1 MDMGNFSGSTD
12 RNIDLVFCI
21 DGTGSM
27 HGIIDNLKRHAKRFK
42 DELTEALVEAN
53 TNITSLRIK
62 VITFR
67 DYGEDA
73 DAMEESR
80 FFELP
85 GDQTDFE
92 RAIDAIDA
100 HGGGDAPENGL
111 EALYLAMKSDFYTG
125 DKDRQI
131 IVLFTDADALELRYR
146 ADSPRYPS
154 DMPDWHDLCEIWGGA
169 RQSDLKLRS
178 RLKRLILFAPLG
190 TKYEKDFKWNRV
202 TYVPVEPSEGLKE
215 LDFSVVIK
223 EIVKS
228 ATAI

>member
-1 MDMGNFSGSTD
+1 MEMGNFSGSTD

-27 HGIIDNLKRHAKRFK
+27 SGIIDNLKRHAKRFHV
-42 DELTEALVEAN
+42 ELTDALVEAN

-67 DYGEDA
+67 DYADDP
-73 DAMEESR
+73 DAMTESR

-85 GDQTDFE
+85 DDLADFE
-92 RAIDAIDA
+92 REIDAIDA
-100 HGGGDAPENGL
+100 HGGGDSPENGL

-131 IVLFTDADALELRYR
+131 IVLFTDADALELKAR
-146 ADSPRYPS
+146 AGYPRYPE
-154 DMPDWHDLCEIWGGA
+154 DMVDWAELCDIWGGA
-169 RQSDLKLRS
+169 RQTDLKLRS
-178 RLKRLILFAPLG
+178 RLKRLILFAPRE

>member
-1 MDMGNFSGSTD
+1 MGNFSGTTD

-27 HGIIDNLKRHAKRFK
+27 HGIIDNLKKHAKRFK
-42 DELTEALVEAN
+42 NELTEALVEAN

-67 DYGEDA
+67 DYKDDP
-73 DAMEESR
+73 DAMVESR

-85 GDQTDFE
+85 GDQSDFE
-92 RAIDAIDA
+92 REIDAIDA
-100 HGGGDAPENGL
+100 HGGGDSPENGL

-131 IVLFTDADALELRYR
+131 IVLFTDADALELKYR
-146 ADSPRYPS
+146 ADCPGYPA

-169 RQSDLKLRS
+169 RQTDLKLRS

-190 TKYEKDFKWNRV
+190 TKYENDFKWNRV

>member
-1 MDMGNFSGSTD
+1 MVEMGNFSGTTD

-27 HGIIDNLKRHAKRFK
+27 SGIIDNLKRHAKRFK
-42 DELTEALVEAN
+42 TELTEALVEAN

-67 DYGEDA
+67 DYYDDP
-73 DAMEESR
+73 DAMVESR

-85 GDQTDFE
+85 VDQADFE
-92 RAIDAIDA
+92 REIDSIDA

-131 IVLFTDADALELRYR
+131 IVLFTDADAIPLKDR
-146 ADSPRYPS
+146 AGCPDYPA
-154 DMPDWHDLCEIWGGA
+154 DMVDWHDFCEIWAGA
-169 RQSDLKLRS
+169 QSSLKLRS

-190 TKYEKDFKWNRV
+190 TKYETDFKWNRV
-202 TYVPVEPSEGLKE
+202 TYVPVEPREGLKE